1 MRTRTWMR
9 ASVACVVLATVSPAL
24 AETVELASGGV
35 VVGEVRLEGADAVV
49 VNARYPSESEIRL
62 RRSDLT
68 AESLY
73 RLLERRTEAGDVA
86 GHLALGELAE
96 KTGLRGIAV
105 AEYRGVKAL
114 DPAQAKEMDARI
126 GRLLSVIAED
136 LLRDAK
142 SLLDAGNARAALMYL
157 HAILERYPDSAAA
170 KQAKA
175 LMAEAHKSAG
185 AASEVA
191 PRTVSAADGPKVADS
206 VGAHLEKGDAARQAM
221 QGHEDSTVSEQR
233 SSERAVTHYKAA
245 WEAAK
250 TLPVSP
256 TGDKDL
262 DARIIALRSRSKASL
277 VQAYLAAGTVL
288 LGRRNIPGAEDYCNK
303 ACELDPDNKE
313 NHDLHRLI
321 LDAKTTYYRRGSGA
335 NR

>member
-1 MRTRTWMR
+1 MRTGAWLRMSGPCLLLAA
-9 ASVACVVLATVSPAL
+9 ASAAR

-49 VNARYPSESEIRL
+49 VNARYPSESEVRL

-73 RLLERRTEAGDVA
+73 RILDRRTEPGDVQ
-86 GHLALGELAE
+86 GHLALGEFAE
-96 KTGLRGIAV
+96 KSGMRGLAV
-105 AEYRGVKAL
+105 AEYRNVKAL
-114 DPAQAKEMDARI
+114 DPGQAKEMDVRI

-142 SLLDAGNARAALMYL
+142 SLLEGGNPRAALRYL
-157 HAILERYPDSAAA
+157 HAILEQYADSPAA

-175 LMAEAHKSAG
+175 LMADAHKAAG

-191 PRTVSAADGPKVADS
+191 QRTVSAADGPKVADS

-221 QGHEDSTVSEQR
+221 QGHEDSTISEQR
-233 SSERAVTHYKAA
+233 ASERAVLHYEAA

-262 DARIIALRSRSKASL
+262 DARIVALRSRAKASL
-277 VQAYLAAGTVL
+277 VQAYLTAGTIL
-288 LGRRNIPGAEDYCNK
+288 LGRRSIPGAEDYCNK
-303 ACELDPDNKE
+303 ACALDPDNKE

-321 LDAKTTYYRRGSGA
+321 LEAKTLYYGRRGGA
-335 NR
+335 SR